1 MLFQRFGEEFH
12 GTDQRAEA
20 SNPAESAGGR
30 GGRQAGSGM
39 EQAFQL
45 TQQQPPAEQAA
56 THEEVGLF
64 TPPTAQERNKAAQQ
78 QKDASLY
85 PLQSRGNSGGNTMS
99 RP

>member
-12 GTDQRAEA
+12 GTDQQTEA
-20 SNPAESAGGR
+20 GNPAESTGRR

-45 TQQQPPAEQAA
+45 TQQRAPAEQATA
-56 THEEVGLF
+56 PEEVGLF
-64 TPPTAQERNKAAQQ
+64 APPTAQERNKAAQQ